1 MSMTTPARGARPSPN
16 AQANPRDFAATD
28 PFQAQADGFA
38 DEEAA

>member
-16 AQANPRDFAATD
+16 ASAASASTAAD
-28 PFQAQADGFA
+28 SFQAQADGFA